1 MITMGNTPC
10 GIALPPDVIEQAGS
24 MQPLREYVKRVEALG
39 VYDSVWVTE
48 SILGK
53 VMVLEPI
60 SYLSYVAAL
69 TIRVRLGV
77 SVMLLTLRN
86 PLQLAKAVATLDFV
100 SNGRFDFGIGMGHG
114 QEATFGY
121 ARQGRVRRFEES
133 LAVMRK
139 LWTEADVSFAGKF
152 WQFEGINIAPKP
164 VQKPHPPIW
173 FGARQPTALRRAVK
187 FGDAFMGAGSSS
199 NADFVSQ
206 VQQIRQFLEEER
218 RDPAT
223 LKLSKRVYLAI
234 DEDRARAEARLREWF
249 GYHYGQPEM
258 GSRVSIWGSKA
269 ECLDKLGELVQAGAQ
284 HLLLNP
290 VFDEMAH
297 LELLAEEVV
306 PFV

>member
-1 MITMGNTPC
+1 M
-10 GIALPPDVIEQAGS
+10 S
-24 MQPLREYVKRVEALG
+24 YPLRRQY
-39 VYDSVWVTE
+39 T
-48 SILGK
+48 
-53 VMVLEPI
+53 LEKPQK
-60 SYLSYVAAL
+60 L
-69 TIRVRLGV
+69 TAQI
-77 SVMLLTLRN
+77 
-86 PLQLAKAVATLDFV
+86 LQLQGNEKDPFGGGGTCFGDSGGPAFHGGYVVGDTSYGYT
-100 SNGRFDFGIGMGHG
+100 SNCRYLG
-114 QEATFGY
+114 GY
-121 ARQGRVRRFEES
+121 QRVDIPIVRSWLTWVRRFEES

-297 LELLAEEVV
+297 LELLVEEVV